1 MYQIDTQIL
10 RALNES
16 RFRARTIGGI
26 ANELGISKR
35 IVVHRLK
42 RSKLLNQQVKIY
54 PLRSK
59 TGDVMLISRERF
71 DKTATVK
78 ERFVDAF
85 ATKRVAIK

>member
-1 MYQIDTQIL
+1 MNNIDTQIL
-10 RALNES
+10 RILNEPK
-16 RFRARTIGGI
+16 FRARTIGGI
-26 ANELGISKR
+26 AKELGINKR

-59 TGDVMLISRERF
+59 AGEVMVTSRERF
-71 DKTATVK
+71 DKTATMK

-85 ATKRVAIK
+85 ATKRAVIK